1 MSQKSRSRSRG
12 SQRLFIR
19 GLPADTKRSEVSE
32 CFGVFGR
39 IRRVKILRD
48 ASTCVITFESC
59 ESTELAIRART
70 TTLRGS
76 KLEVSIARSR
86 EVRRA

>member
-1 MSQKSRSRSRG
+1 MSQKSRSRSRD

-48 ASTCVITFESC
+48 ASTCVVTFESC